1 MFLSKGVVAVTT
13 KQKKKQGKNP
23 RESTFHSVLFAYIK
37 LRAIMGL
44 DEIA

>member
-13 KQKKKQGKNP
+13 KQKKS

-37 LRAIMGL
+37 LRAIMAL
-44 DEIA
+44 DKIA